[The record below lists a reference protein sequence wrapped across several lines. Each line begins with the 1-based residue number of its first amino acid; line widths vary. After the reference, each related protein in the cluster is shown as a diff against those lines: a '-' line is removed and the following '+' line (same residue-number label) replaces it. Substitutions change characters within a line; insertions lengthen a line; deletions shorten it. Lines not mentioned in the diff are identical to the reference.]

1 VKQGADATRG
11 MLLAVAAY
19 GFWGFAP
26 VYWKLLRAA
35 PASELLA
42 QRVVWSLLVGALLI
56 AMTRR
61 WRELAGVL
69 RSRRQVLPILA
80 SSLLIGVNWLIFIE
94 AVNSGRVLATS
105 LGYFLN
111 PLVNVLLGV
120 VFLGERL
127 TRGQLLAVAIGCAG
141 VTVWAVELGEA
152 PWIALSLAASFGL
165 YGLVR
170 KVASVAPLVGFTLET
185 LLLTPPALAYLAYL
199 AAQGGMALPSESAGV
214 KALVAGAGVI
224 TAAPLLCFTSA
235 ARLLPL
241 SALGFFQYLA
251 PSISFLLAVWLYG
264 EPFGRAQ
271 AVAFSCV
278 WAALAVFTLASRRAL
293 GASGGSAPAAVRPR

>member
-1 VKQGADATRG
+1 
-11 MLLAVAAY
+11 MLFAFAAY
-19 GFWGFAP
+19 GLWGFAP

-42 QRVVWSLLVGALLI
+42 QRVLWSLGVGALLI
-56 AMTRR
+56 AVTGR
-61 WRELAGVL
+61 WRELAGAL
-69 RSRRQVLPILA
+69 RSRRQLLPIVA
-80 SSLLIGVNWLIFIE
+80 SSLLIGINWLIFIE

-127 TRGQLLAVAIGCAG
+127 TGGQRIAVAIGCAG
-141 VTVWAVELGEA
+141 VTVWAVDLGEA

-170 KVASVAPLVGFTLET
+170 KVAAVTPLVGFTLET
-185 LLLTPPALAYLAYL
+185 LLLAPPALAYLAQL
-199 AAQGGMALPSESAGV
+199 AADGGMTLPRESLGV

-224 TAAPLLCFTSA
+224 TAGPLLCFTSA
-235 ARLLPL
+235 ARRLPL
-241 SALGFFQYLA
+241 STLGFFQYLA
-251 PSISFLLAVWLYG
+251 PSISFLLAVGLYG
-264 EPFGRAQ
+264 EPFGRSQ
-271 AVAFSCV
+271 AIAFSCV
-278 WAALAVFTLASRRAL
+278 WAALALFSFASRR
-293 GASGGSAPAAVRPR
+293 PR